1 MRFGM
6 KLLLA
11 EDERELSDALVAIL
25 KHGNYAVDAVYNGID
40 ALDYILVGDYDG
52 VILDVMMP
60 GMDGFTV
67 VKKLREKGDQ
77 TPVLILTAKGE
88 VDDRVTGLDSG
99 ADDYLTKPFA
109 MKELLARVRS
119 ITRRRTEAASSVIRL
134 GNVEL
139 DCAAFTISCGQ
150 ELQHLTGKEFQMLQL
165 FMSYPAQV
173 FSAEKHLFSLSE
185 AVNETVK
192 LFYPV
197 AESRKRT
204 LAAQIE
210 DGIDINGDEKSIRQM
225 FERFYRAD
233 ASRNSATG
241 GSGIGLAVV
250 RSVAEAHQASI
261 HAESP
266 DGTSLRIRIEFT
278 R

>member
-1 MRFGM
+1 MRVSM

-11 EDERELSDALVAIL
+11 EDERELSDALAEIL
-25 KHGNYAVDAVYNGID
+25 KHSNYAVDAVYNGID

-139 DCAAFTISCGQ
+139 DCTAFTISC
-150 ELQHLTGKEFQMLQL
+150 EEKLQHLTGKEFQMLQL
-165 FMSYPAQV
+165 FMSYPAQI
-173 FSAEKHLFSLSE
+173 FSAENLLEKIWGYDTDAE
-185 AVNETVK
+185 INVVWVNVSYLRKK
-192 LFYPV
+192 LDQLGANLQIRAIRNQGYHIEIK
-197 AESRKRT
+197 ES
-204 LAAQIE
+204 
-210 DGIDINGDEKSIRQM
+210 
-225 FERFYRAD
+225 
-233 ASRNSATG
+233 
-241 GSGIGLAVV
+241 
-250 RSVAEAHQASI
+250 
-261 HAESP
+261 
-266 DGTSLRIRIEFT
+266 
-278 R
+278 